1 VVYLY
6 VHAIWT
12 VLHREA
18 ALTKPVRRVLYAQLQ
33 KDAAERGIRVVGVG
47 GTEDHIHCL
56 LQLLPAQNL
65 AQVLRVIR
73 TASTEWL
80 NGNKLLAADVE
91 WEEGYA
97 ACSVSPSGVAA
108 VLDYIS
114 RQEEVHQSKTLESE
128 LKTFEKFKESM
139 I

>member
-1 VVYLY
+1 MIYLY
-6 VHAIWT
+6 VHAIWS
-12 VLHREA
+12 VLRREPV
-18 ALTKPVRRVLYAQLQ
+18 LTRPVRRVLYLQMQ
-33 KDAAERGIRVVGVG
+33 KDAAERGVRIVGVG
-47 GTEDHIHCL
+47 GVEDHVHCL
-56 LQLLPAQNL
+56 LQLLPSQNL
-65 AQVLRVIR
+65 AQVMRVIR
-73 TASTEWL
+73 TSSTEWL

-108 VLDYIS
+108 VLDYIAK
-114 RQEEVHQSKTLESE
+114 QEEVHQSKTLESE